1 MTRPAEDLASS
12 TAPGPV
18 LALFDLD
25 HTLIPFDSGM
35 AWTRFLIGRG
45 LLPAEAEMRY
55 LGFASQ
61 YVAGTLDIHEMH
73 ASNLA
78 PLVRHPLS
86 ELRRWQ
92 GAFEVEMAGRI
103 PQAMRALVRSHV
115 AAGHHCAIVTA
126 TTRLIAEPLARLFG
140 VRHLLCTEAGQRT
153 DEAGVDW
160 IAPDIVGRPC
170 FREHKIEHVERWLA
184 VIGAPPLAEAGHS
197 VFYSDSASDL
207 PLLEAVR
214 EPVAVRPDPRLREI
228 ALARGWRVMD

>member
-1 MTRPAEDLASS
+1 MSLNPPAR
-12 TAPGPV
+12 GPIV
-18 LALFDLD
+18 ALFDLD

-45 LLPAEAEMRY
+45 LLPAEAERRY
-55 LGFASQ
+55 LGYASQ

-78 PLVRHPLS
+78 PLLHQPLA

-92 GAFEVEMAGRI
+92 GAFEVEMASRI
-103 PQAMRALVRSHV
+103 PPAMRALVRSHI

-126 TTRLIAEPLARLFG
+126 TTRLIAEPMARLFG
-140 VRHLLCTEAGQRT
+140 VRHLLCTEAGRRT
-153 DEAGVDW
+153 DADGIDW
-160 IAPDIVGRPC
+160 IEPRIVGQPC
-170 FREHKIEHVERWLA
+170 YREHKIAHVERWLTTL
-184 VIGAPPLAEAGHS
+184 GAPALAEAGHS

-214 EPVAVRPDPRLREI
+214 EPVAVRPDARLQEI
-228 ALARGWRVMD
+228 ALARGWRIVA

>member
-1 MTRPAEDLASS
+1 MTLQNHAH
-12 TAPGPV
+12 APGPI

-35 AWTRFLIGRG
+35 AWTRFLIARG
-45 LLPAEAEMRY
+45 LLPADAERRY
-55 LGFASQ
+55 LGYAGQ

-78 PLVRHPLS
+78 PLVDQPLA

-92 GAFEVEMAGRI
+92 GAFEVEMAARI
-103 PQAMRALVRSHV
+103 PQAMRALVRSHI

-126 TTRLIAEPLARLFG
+126 TTRLIAEPMARLFG
-140 VRHLLCTEAGQRT
+140 VRHLLCTEAGLRT
-153 DEAGVDW
+153 DVEGIDW
-160 IAPDIVGRPC
+160 IEPHIVGQPC
-170 FREHKIEHVERWLA
+170 YREHKIAHVERWLTT
-184 VIGAPPLAEAGHS
+184 IGAPALAEAGHS
-197 VFYSDSASDL
+197 VFYSDSTSDL

-228 ALARGWRVMD
+228 ALARGWRIVEG